1 MAKGVLERGCGGV
14 GWGGGQEAIFLIRG
28 QEQELQMYIH
38 VNCSQDPQKPD
49 KMASQIHCPQEI
61 VKITMDLRSKPPLFP
76 GQQRREVGGG
86 GEDIETQ
93 IGPHLRKA
101 VSSTY
106 GSPTPSTLL
115 KRNRGNQLCRLTL
128 LRGLV
133 AYSVLVYQTFRLH

>member
-1 MAKGVLERGCGGV
+1 MYEKLFSQGKKWRRGFWKGDVG

-61 VKITMDLRSKPPLFP
+61 VKITMDLRSKPPPFP

-86 GEDIETQ
+86 GYT
-93 IGPHLRKA
+93 
-101 VSSTY
+101 
-106 GSPTPSTLL
+106 
-115 KRNRGNQLCRLTL
+115 
-128 LRGLV
+128 
-133 AYSVLVYQTFRLH
+133 